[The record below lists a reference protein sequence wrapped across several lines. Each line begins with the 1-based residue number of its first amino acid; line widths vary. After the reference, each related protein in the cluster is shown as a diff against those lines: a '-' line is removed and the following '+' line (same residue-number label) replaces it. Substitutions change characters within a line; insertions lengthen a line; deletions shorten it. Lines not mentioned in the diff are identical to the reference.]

1 MRSEPAECSCCWEL
15 RTGTTTSE
23 IFTASHAPT
32 TPCMCVSVGAAEHSP
47 PDWGPCWQ
55 QQEAGVGSRG
65 KSSSLCLTGH
75 LEMSDGDLC
84 QHTVLL
90 CSWQPRGRMRQG
102 QSRTTQTDLTKQC
115 RGYSETRARMRSD
128 STKPTQMPGKD
139 QQLHSKVQSA
149 VWKSQKHRLDPAWH
163 RRGCGTEW
171 QTVGVSTVCYSFSIW
186 SKMLPKTEEWKKCLK
201 SNVLV

>member
-1 MRSEPAECSCCWEL
+1 MRSVLAECSCWWEL

-32 TPCMCVSVGAAEHSP
+32 TPCMCVSERAAQHPP

-55 QQEAGVGSRG
+55 EQEAVVGSRG
-65 KSSSLCLTGH
+65 KSGSLCLTGH

-90 CSWQPRGRMRQG
+90 CSWQPRERMRQG

-115 RGYSETRARMRSD
+115 CRYSDTRAPMCSD
-128 STKPTQMPGKD
+128 STDRGELPHKANANARQGSATPLKSAKSS
-139 QQLHSKVQSA
+139 LEKSKVQARSSMA
-149 VWKSQKHRLDPAWH
+149 QKRLRHRVTD
-163 RRGCGTEW
+163 CGSEHSLLFI
-171 QTVGVSTVCYSFSIW
+171 Q
-186 SKMLPKTEEWKKCLK
+186 
-201 SNVLV
+201 